1 MRASPLRG
9 EVKFFSPPA
18 PLLPRGN
25 HFDQQ
30 GITHGEIK
38 TLAGFGIYVLPF
50 RDPDNIQIELTA
62 PIA

>member
-9 EVKFFSPPA
+9 EVRFYPPRLRRYRA
-18 PLLPRGN
+18 VTFHQKGVP
-25 HFDQQ
+25 
-30 GITHGEIK
+30 HGEIK

-62 PIA
+62 PVA